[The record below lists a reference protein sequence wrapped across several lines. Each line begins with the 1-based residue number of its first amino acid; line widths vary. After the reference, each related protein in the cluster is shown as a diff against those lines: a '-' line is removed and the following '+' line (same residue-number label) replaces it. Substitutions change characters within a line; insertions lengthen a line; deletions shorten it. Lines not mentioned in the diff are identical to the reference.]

1 MDLEL
6 KGTIE
11 KLGSAFEQFKAENDA
26 RIKEIEAKGGADPLL
41 TEKVDKINAEISKLT
56 EMKNQLETLETVVG
70 RRGLGGGMAA
80 DSKETKIKAFNH
92 LMRRGDISGI
102 KDIDVQA
109 SASTLSDPDGGFT
122 VPEEVDAAIDRV
134 AAKMSAM
141 RSLATVMAI
150 STDTYK
156 KLVSQGGATSGWTAE
171 KGTRS
176 ETTTPTLAEIAIN
189 TKEIYAMPCATQ
201 QLLDDSSIDIGAWL
215 AGEVSIEFAEE
226 EGDAFINGNGVE
238 KPKGIGAYA
247 MVANASYVWGKVG
260 YIAGGHG
267 TLLNNMDKLIDLQ
280 HALKPIYRNGASWLM
295 NDATLGAV
303 RKFKDGDGN
312 YIWRPGL
319 LEGAPDTLLSKPVVV
334 DDNVDNIGSNK
345 YPIFYGNFK
354 RAYLIIDRLGTRVLR
369 DPYTAKPYV
378 AFYTTKRV
386 GGGIVMYEAL
396 KALKIAAS

>member
-80 DSKETKIKAFNH
+80 DSEETKIKAFNH

-134 AAKMSAM
+134 AATMSAM

-215 AGEVSIEFAEE
+215 AGEVAIEFAEE

-247 MVANASYVWGKVG
+247 MVANASYTWGKVG
-260 YIAGGHG
+260 YIAGGHSS
-267 TLLNNMDKLIDLQ
+267 LLNNLDKLIDVQ
-280 HALKPIYRNGASWLM
+280 HALKPVYRNGASWLM
-295 NDATLGAV
+295 NDATVGVV

-345 YPIFYGNFK
+345 CPIFYGNFK

-396 KALKIAAS
+396 KALKITG